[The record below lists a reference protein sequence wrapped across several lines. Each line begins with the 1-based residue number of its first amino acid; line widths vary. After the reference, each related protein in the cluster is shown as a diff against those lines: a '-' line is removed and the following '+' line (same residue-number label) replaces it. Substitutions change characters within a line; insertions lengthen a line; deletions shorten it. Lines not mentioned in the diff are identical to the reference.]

1 LKYSS
6 ESNFYQA
13 PLHVKANGGVFLVDD
28 FGRQLCSPKELLNRW
43 IVPLENRLDYLTLA
57 SGQKFQV
64 PFEQLTMFST
74 NLDPRDLV
82 DDAFLRRMRHKV
94 EIAAPAR
101 DIFERIFNNYVKKL
115 GMNPCPDAIEYLYER
130 YYDHGRCTRASDA
143 RDLLETVQSIC
154 RFRRIPVQL
163 TRQLMIDASASF
175 IREFN

>member
-1 LKYSS
+1 
-6 ESNFYQA
+6 
-13 PLHVKANGGVFLVDD
+13 
-28 FGRQLCSPKELLNRW
+28 
-43 IVPLENRLDYLTLA
+43 
-57 SGQKFQV
+57 
-64 PFEQLTMFST
+64 MFST

-94 EIAAPAR
+94 EISAPPR
-101 DIFERIFNNYVKKL
+101 DIYEKIFNGYTKKL
-115 GMNPCPDAIEYLYER
+115 GMNPCPEAIDYLYER
-130 YYDHGRCTRASDA
+130 YYDRGRCTRASDA